1 MWLDNVGLYLS
12 QVTPEFAVFVKAGLG
27 NKLKPYIEDFG
38 NACISVIFAYSTL
51 LMNREGRG
59 YWLIF
64 RLFQNSWNLGYPNS
78 KYISSEVSISRDLF
92 RPLHHFK
99 EYKVPIM

>member
-38 NACISVIFAYSTL
+38 NACISVIFAYLTL

-59 YWLIF
+59 YSLIF
-64 RLFQNSWNLGYPNS
+64 RLFQNSWNSGYPNS
-78 KYISSEVSISRDLF
+78 KIYFL
-92 RPLHHFK
+92 
-99 EYKVPIM
+99 